1 MAWTRRACSR
11 FARTGS
17 AMNRVILWDFD
28 GTLAWREGVWSGAL
42 LEALD
47 QHCPGHGFCRDD
59 IHPRIRPGFPW
70 NSPEVEHP
78 HLNRPDRWWA
88 ALCEHLA
95 WVFRDLGF
103 DADEAEALAISTRII
118 YTDATSFA
126 LFDDTVPTLETL
138 REAGWRHVIL
148 SNHVPELPNLVRE
161 LGLLPLFGDV
171 ISSALIGY
179 EKPHPEAYA
188 IGLRAAGEPDEVWM
202 VGDNIVADVQG
213 AEAVGIPAILVRREG
228 DCKNCCADLHDV
240 VRLIT
245 RKF

>member
-1 MAWTRRACSR
+1 
-11 FARTGS
+11 
-17 AMNRVILWDFD
+17 MNRVILWDFD

-88 ALCEHLA
+88 ALCGHLA

-188 IGLRAAGEPDEVWM
+188 VALRAVGLRAAGEPDEVWM

-228 DCKNCCADLHDV
+228 DC
-240 VRLIT
+240 
-245 RKF
+245 